1 MPDNSQ
7 PFRFREG
14 TQPILVSIP
23 HAGLEIPA
31 EIAGR
36 LTDKALELG
45 DTDWHVPQLY
55 DFLEDLGASVLAA
68 TQSRYVV
75 DLNRP
80 PDGASLYPGQATTG
94 LTPTT
99 TFDGDALY
107 RKGMEPDAAEIEQ
120 RVEAYWTPYHAKLLE
135 ELEHLKRQ
143 YGYALLWDAHSIRSR
158 VPRLFDGGL
167 PDMNFGTNE
176 GRSCDTKLTKRIL
189 AVAEDVAGFTHV
201 LNGRFKGGFIT
212 RNYGNPDQDVHA
224 IQLELSQATYMDETL
239 PFSFR
244 PDKASRIQPILKHL
258 LETMLD
264 WKPSG

>member
-1 MPDNSQ
+1 MTYE
-7 PFRFREG
+7 FREG
-14 TQPILVSIP
+14 TTPLLVSIP
-23 HAGLEIPA
+23 HAGLGIP
-31 EIAGR
+31 EPIAAR
-36 LTDKALELG
+36 MTDKARELG
-45 DTDWHVPQLY
+45 DTDWHVPELY
-55 DFLEDLGASVLAA
+55 DFLHAMGASVLAA

-94 LTPTT
+94 LAPTT
-99 TFDGDALY
+99 TFDGEPLY
-107 RKGMEPDAAEIEQ
+107 QKGEEPDAREIDI
-120 RVEAYWTPYHAKLLE
+120 RVDLYWHPYHTKLLD

-189 AVAEDVAGFTHV
+189 AVAEDVTEFTHV

-212 RNYGNPDQDVHA
+212 RNYGNPDLDIHA
-224 IQLELSQATYMDETL
+224 VQLELSQATYMDET
-239 PFSFR
+239 PPYNFR
-244 PDKASRIQPILKHL
+244 PEKADRIRPTLQLL
-258 LETMLD
+258 LETMLA